1 MHIEGREKIKQ
12 EFDIINVIK
21 SLQDVKIL
29 IQNQKQMNSHFMY
42 QINRSNA
49 NIILIDKDKQDEAN
63 DGDSENF
70 EHILEQSEQSASNN
84 NSDST
89 AMKDQRRQEA
99 QRALAFKQ
107 MQNDILEERDF
118 KVEGYQSSG
127 NEAGYGS
134 GYNSDHTLTYDDR
147 IQIEEEKKQGD
158 FGAGFDAF
166 NGNTR

>member
-1 MHIEGREKIKQ
+1 
-12 EFDIINVIK
+12 
-21 SLQDVKIL
+21 
-29 IQNQKQMNSHFMY
+29 
-42 QINRSNA
+42 
-49 NIILIDKDKQDEAN
+49 
-63 DGDSENF
+63 
-70 EHILEQSEQSASNN
+70 
-84 NSDST
+84 
-89 AMKDQRRQEA
+89 MKDMRRIEA
-99 QRALAFKQ
+99 QKALAFKQ

-166 NGNTR
+166 NNANTRTTQRERGQTIGKRKTVAQVPLDNKEFEVEIEDSQGPEFLSAPEDRSESCTESK